1 MKVQSIPTKEV
12 EETVDVVAE
21 PVVEEQQ
28 EPDLGLASTYKR
40 YYLNKSSACMRRI
53 QSLKLSDKEIT
64 DKLETNEG
72 RRLIG
77 YNYLVSKIDV
87 DAYNAAIDELK
98 AEGKL

>member
-1 MKVQSIPTKEV
+1 MKVQSIPTEV

-28 EPDLGLASTYKR
+28 EPNLGLASTYKR
-40 YYLNKSSACMRRI
+40 YYLNKSSACMSRI

-72 RRLIG
+72 RKLIG
-77 YNYLVSKIDV
+77 YNYLISRIDV
-87 DAYNAAIDELK
+87 EAYNAAIDELK
-98 AEGKL
+98 AEGKI

>member
-28 EPDLGLASTYKR
+28 EPNLMLLSSYKR
-40 YYLNKSSACMRRI
+40 YYLNKSRACMRRI
-53 QSLKLSDKEIT
+53 QKLKLSDKEIT

-72 RRLIG
+72 RKLIG
-77 YNYLVSKIDV
+77 YNYLISRIDV

-98 AEGKL
+98 AEGKI

>member
-1 MKVQSIPTKEV
+1 MKVQSIPTEV

-40 YYLNKSSACMRRI
+40 YYLNKSRACMRRI
-53 QSLKLSDKEIT
+53 QTLKLSDKEIT

-72 RRLIG
+72 RKLIG
-77 YNYLVSKIDV
+77 YNYLNQQVV
-87 DAYNAAIDELK
+87 
-98 AEGKL
+98 

>member
-1 MKVQSIPTKEV
+1 MKVQSIPTQV
-12 EETVDVVAE
+12 EETVDVAAE
-21 PVVEEQQ
+21 EVVEEQQ
-28 EPDLGLASTYKR
+28 EPNLGLASTYKR

-72 RRLIG
+72 RKLIG
-77 YNYLVSKIDV
+77 YNYLISRIDV

-98 AEGKL
+98 AEGKI

>member
-1 MKVQSIPTKEV
+1 MKVQSVNV
-12 EETVDVVAE
+12 EDTIDVSAE

-28 EPDLGLASTYKR
+28 QEPNLLLATTYKR
-40 YYLNKSSACMRRI
+40 YFLNRSRACMRRI

-72 RRLIG
+72 RKLIG
-77 YNYLVSKIDV
+77 YNYLVNKIDV
-87 DAYNAAIDELK
+87 DAYNAAVDELK

>member
-1 MKVQSIPTKEV
+1 MKVQSIPTEV

-53 QSLKLSDKEIT
+53 QTLKLSDKEIT

-72 RRLIG
+72 RKLIG
-77 YNYLVSKIDV
+77 YNYLISMVDV
-87 DAYNAAIDELK
+87 EATNAAIDELK

>member
-1 MKVQSIPTKEV
+1 MKVQSIPTEV

-28 EPDLGLASTYKR
+28 EPNLLLLSSYKR
-40 YYLNKSSACMRRI
+40 YFLNKSSACMRRI
-53 QSLKLSDKEIT
+53 QKLKLSDKEIT

-72 RRLIG
+72 RKLIG
-77 YNYLVSKIDV
+77 YNYLVSEIDV
-87 DAYNAAIDELK
+87 DACNAAIDELK

>member
-1 MKVQSIPTKEV
+1 MKVQSIPTEV

-28 EPDLGLASTYKR
+28 PDLGLASTYKR

-72 RRLIG
+72 RKLIG
-77 YNYLVSKIDV
+77 YNYLISRIDV
-87 DAYNAAIDELK
+87 EAYNAAIDELK

>member
-1 MKVQSIPTKEV
+1 MKVQSIPTEV

-28 EPDLGLASTYKR
+28 EPNLLLLSSYKR
-40 YYLNKSSACMRRI
+40 YFLNKSSACMRRI
-53 QSLKLSDKEIT
+53 QKLKLSDKEIT

-72 RRLIG
+72 RKLIG
-77 YNYLVSKIDV
+77 YNYLISRIDV

-98 AEGKL
+98 AEGK

>member
-1 MKVQSIPTKEV
+1 MKVQSIPTEV

-28 EPDLGLASTYKR
+28 EPNLLLLSSYKR
-40 YYLNKSSACMRRI
+40 YFLNKSSACMRRI
-53 QSLKLSDKEIT
+53 QKLKLSDKEIT

-72 RRLIG
+72 RKLIG
-77 YNYLVSKIDV
+77 YNYLVSRIDV

>member
-1 MKVQSIPTKEV
+1 MKVQSIPTEV

-28 EPDLGLASTYKR
+28 EPNLLLLSSYKR
-40 YYLNKSSACMRRI
+40 YFLNKSSACMRRI
-53 QSLKLSDKEIT
+53 QKLKLSDKEIT

-72 RRLIG
+72 RKLIG
-77 YNYLVSKIDV
+77 YNYLVSEIDV

>member
-1 MKVQSIPTKEV
+1 MKVQSIPNEV
-12 EETVDVVAE
+12 EKTVDVAAE
-21 PVVEEQQ
+21 EVVEEKQ
-28 EPDLGLASTYKR
+28 EPNLGLLTTYKR
-40 YYLNKSSACMRRI
+40 YYLNKSRACMRRI

-72 RRLIG
+72 RKLIG
-77 YNYLVSKIDV
+77 YNYLVSRIDV

>member
-1 MKVQSIPTKEV
+1 MKVQSIPTQV
-12 EETVDVVAE
+12 EETVDVAAE
-21 PVVEEQQ
+21 EVVEEQQ
-28 EPDLGLASTYKR
+28 EPNLGLASTYKR

-72 RRLIG
+72 RKLIG
-77 YNYLVSKIDV
+77 YNYLVSRIDV

-98 AEGKL
+98 AEGKI

>member
-1 MKVQSIPTKEV
+1 MKVQSIPTQV
-12 EETVDVVAE
+12 EETVDVTAE
-21 PVVEEQQ
+21 EVVEEQQ
-28 EPDLGLASTYKR
+28 EPNLGLASTYKR

-72 RRLIG
+72 RKLIG
-77 YNYLVSKIDV
+77 YNYLISRIDV

-98 AEGKL
+98 AEGKI

>member
-1 MKVQSIPTKEV
+1 MKVQSIPTEV

-28 EPDLGLASTYKR
+28 EPNLLLLSSYKR
-40 YYLNKSSACMRRI
+40 YFLNKSSACMRRI
-53 QSLKLSDKEIT
+53 QKLKLSDKEIT

-72 RRLIG
+72 RKLIG
-77 YNYLVSKIDV
+77 YNYLISRIDV

>member
-1 MKVQSIPTKEV
+1 MKVQSIPTQV
-12 EETVDVVAE
+12 EETVDVAAE
-21 PVVEEQQ
+21 EVVEEQQ
-28 EPDLGLASTYKR
+28 EPNLGLASTYKR

-72 RRLIG
+72 RKLIG
-77 YNYLVSKIDV
+77 YNYLISRIDV

>member
-28 EPDLGLASTYKR
+28 EPNLMLLSSYKR
-40 YYLNKSSACMRRI
+40 YYLNKSRACMRRI
-53 QSLKLSDKEIT
+53 QKLKLSDKEIT

-72 RRLIG
+72 RKLIG
-77 YNYLVSKIDV
+77 YNYLISEIDV
-87 DAYNAAIDELK
+87 DAYNQAIDELK